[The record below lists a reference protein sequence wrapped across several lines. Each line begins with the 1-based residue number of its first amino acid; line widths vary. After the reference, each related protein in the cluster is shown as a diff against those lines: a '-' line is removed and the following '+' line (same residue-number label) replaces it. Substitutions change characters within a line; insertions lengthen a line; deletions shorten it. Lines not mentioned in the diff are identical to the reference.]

1 MEEKSANRLW
11 RESGT
16 TLSYKEWRNR
26 ENAKKQDTTLSFIGE
41 QNVKDTL
48 NNVFTSATSSTP
60 PPQNNTSSVL
70 GLNKIVLIV
79 SGVVIA
85 SSLGYYFYKKLKK

>member
-1 MEEKSANRLW
+1 MEEKSANKLW

-48 NNVFTSATSSTP
+48 NSVYTSASNNTTT
-60 PPQNNTSSVL
+60 PQNSSSVL
-70 GLNKIVLIV
+70 GLNKTVLIV

-85 SSLGYYFYKKLKK
+85 TSLAYYFYRKFKK